1 MTAPLALT
9 VKPPALGRLQAG
21 HPWIYANELASPPKT
36 ATPGALVDVRTA
48 QGAWIGRG
56 YYNPK
61 SVIAVRLLSREAVE
75 IDAAFI
81 ARAINR
87 AQALRDAVIPGD
99 EAYRV
104 VFGEADGLPGLIVD
118 RYGSVL
124 VVQILTAGMDRLTDA
139 IVGALVDRFAPTAI
153 VARHDAGS
161 RKLEGLPVEKR
172 LLHGAKPDCVLVTKN
187 GLAFEVDVWE
197 GQKTGLFLDQSA
209 NYRAIAPWTK
219 GARVLDT
226 FCYAGAWG
234 LHALR
239 HGAVSVLGLDAS
251 EKALTT
257 ARANASRNG
266 LSERAEY
273 RRVDVFDELRKL
285 LAAGARYE
293 LIILD
298 PPSFAKARKDK
309 AGALRG
315 YKEINRLGM
324 SLLAPGGVLATCSC
338 SHPIDAASF
347 HHVLVEAAADAKRTF
362 RLIARRTQG
371 PDHPIILG
379 IPETEYLQC
388 VLLQDRANGA
398 RTSDA

>member
-9 VKPPALGRLQAG
+9 VKAPALGRLQAG
-21 HPWIYANELASPPKT
+21 HPWIYANELARPPKT
-36 ATPGALVDVRTA
+36 MTPGSVVDVRTA

-61 SVIAVRLLSREAVE
+61 SVIAVRLLSRDAAD
-75 IDAAFI
+75 IDAAFL
-81 ARAINR
+81 AHAINR
-87 AQALRDAVIPGD
+87 AQALRDAVVPGE

-124 VVQILTAGMDRLTDA
+124 VVQILTAGMDQWTDA
-139 IVGALVDRFAPTAI
+139 IVGALVDRFKPAAI
-153 VARHDAGS
+153 VARNDAGS
-161 RKLEGLPVEKR
+161 RKLEGLSVEKR
-172 LLHGAKPDCVLVTKN
+172 LLHGAKPDRVLVTKN
-187 GLAFEVDVWE
+187 GMQFEVDVWE

-209 NYRAIAPWTK
+209 NYRAIATWAK

-234 LHALR
+234 LHALH

-251 EKALTT
+251 ERALAT
-257 ARANASRNG
+257 AAANAARNG
-266 LSERAEY
+266 LSERVEY
-273 RRVDVFDELRKL
+273 RRVDVFDELRTM

-293 LIILD
+293 LVILD

-324 SLLAPGGVLATCSC
+324 SLLAPGGVLVTCSC
-338 SHPIDAASF
+338 SHPIDAATF
-347 HHVLVEAAADAKRTF
+347 HDVLVEAASDAKRTF
-362 RLIARRTQG
+362 RLIERRTQG
-371 PDHPIILG
+371 PDHPIVLG

-388 VLLQDRANGA
+388 VMMQE
-398 RTSDA
+398 RTDG

>member
-9 VKPPALGRLQAG
+9 VKPTALGRLQAG
-21 HPWIYANELASPPKT
+21 HPWIYANELSRPPKT
-36 ATPGALVDVRTA
+36 AVPGSIVDIRTA
-48 QGAWIGRG
+48 QGTWIGRG

-61 SVIAVRLLSREAVE
+61 SVIAVRLLTHDDVE

-81 ARAINR
+81 SRAIGR
-87 AQALRDAVIPGD
+87 AQTLRDAVVPGE
-99 EAYRV
+99 EAYRA

-124 VVQILTAGMDRLTDA
+124 IAQILTAGMARLTDA
-139 IVGALVDRFAPTAI
+139 IVTALVDRFQPTAI
-153 VARHDAGS
+153 VARNDAGS

-172 LLHGAKPDCVLVTKN
+172 LLHGAKPDRVVVTKN
-187 GLAFEVDVWE
+187 GLSFEVDVWE

-209 NYRAIAPWTK
+209 NYRAIAPWAK

-234 LHALR
+234 LHAL
-239 HGAVSVLGLDAS
+239 HYGAASVLGLDAS
-251 EKALTT
+251 EKALAT
-257 ARANASRNG
+257 ARTNASLNG
-266 LSERAEY
+266 LTARVEY
-273 RRVDVFDELRKL
+273 RQADVFDELRTL
-285 LAAGARYE
+285 LAAGERYE
-293 LIILD
+293 LVVLD

-324 SLLAPGGVLATCSC
+324 SLLAPGGVLVTCSC
-338 SHPIDAASF
+338 SHPIDAATF
-347 HHVLVEAAADAKRTF
+347 HEVLVEAAGDAKRAF
-362 RLIARRTQG
+362 RLIERRTQG
-371 PDHPIILG
+371 PDHPIVLG

-388 VLLQDRANGA
+388 VILQHRA
-398 RTSDA
+398 DH

>member
-1 MTAPLALT
+1 MAPEPRVT
-9 VKPPALGRLQAG
+9 VKSTALARLGAG
-21 HPWIYANELASPPKT
+21 HPWIYANELARPTKT
-36 ATPGALVDVRTA
+36 AVPGGLVDA
-48 QGAWIGRG
+48 QTTRGVWIGRG

-61 SVIAVRLLSREAVE
+61 SVIAVRLLSRDPVE
-75 IDAAFI
+75 IDEGFFT
-81 ARAINR
+81 RAIAR
-87 AQALRDAVIPGD
+87 AQALRERVVPGE

-124 VVQILTAGMDRLTDA
+124 VAQFLTAGMDRFTDA
-139 IVGALVDRFAPTAI
+139 IVNALIERYQPTAI
-153 VARHDAGS
+153 IARNDAGS
-161 RKLEGLPVEKR
+161 RALEGLPVEKR
-172 LLHGAKPDCVLVTKN
+172 LLHGDRPDRVLVTKN
-187 GLAFEVDVWE
+187 GLAFAVDVWE

-209 NYRAIAPWTK
+209 NYRAIAPWAK

-251 EKALTT
+251 EKALAT

-273 RRVDVFDELRKL
+273 RRGDVFDELRKL
-285 LAAGARYE
+285 VGAGARYE

-298 PPSFAKARKDK
+298 PPSFAKTRKEK
-309 AGALRG
+309 TGALRG

-324 SLLAPGGVLATCSC
+324 SLLAPGGVLVTCSC
-338 SHPIDAASF
+338 SHPIDPATF
-347 HHVLVEAAADAKRTF
+347 HDVLVEAASDARRTF

-371 PDHPIILG
+371 RDHPIILG

-388 VLLQDRANGA
+388 VMLQEQAMRD
-398 RTSDA
+398 

>member
-9 VKPPALGRLQAG
+9 VKAPALGRLQAG
-21 HPWIYANELASPPKT
+21 HPWIYANELARPPKT
-36 ATPGALVDVRTA
+36 VTPGSVVDVRTA

-61 SVIAVRLLSREAVE
+61 SVIAVRLLSRDAAD
-75 IDAAFI
+75 IDAAFL
-81 ARAINR
+81 AHAINR
-87 AQALRDAVIPGD
+87 AQALRDAVVPGE

-124 VVQILTAGMDRLTDA
+124 VVQILTAGMDQWTDA
-139 IVGALVDRFAPTAI
+139 IVGALVDRFKPAAI
-153 VARHDAGS
+153 VARNDAGS
-161 RKLEGLPVEKR
+161 RKLEGLSVEKR
-172 LLHGAKPDCVLVTKN
+172 LLHGAKPDRVLVTKN
-187 GLAFEVDVWE
+187 GMQFEVDVWE

-209 NYRAIAPWTK
+209 NYRAIATWAK

-234 LHALR
+234 LHALH

-251 EKALTT
+251 ERALAT
-257 ARANASRNG
+257 AAANAARNG
-266 LSERAEY
+266 LSERVEY
-273 RRVDVFDELRKL
+273 RRVDVFDELRTM

-293 LIILD
+293 LVILD

-324 SLLAPGGVLATCSC
+324 SLLAPGGVLVTCSC
-338 SHPIDAASF
+338 SHPIDAATF
-347 HHVLVEAAADAKRTF
+347 HDVLVEAASDAKRTF
-362 RLIARRTQG
+362 RLIERRTQG
-371 PDHPIILG
+371 PDHPIVLG

-388 VLLQDRANGA
+388 VMMQE
-398 RTSDA
+398 RTDG

>member
-1 MTAPLALT
+1 MAPELT
-9 VKPPALGRLQAG
+9 VTVKSTALARLRAG
-21 HPWIYANELASPPKT
+21 HPWIYANELGRPTRKAV
-36 ATPGALVDVRTA
+36 PGALVDVQTTR
-48 QGAWIGRG
+48 GVWIGRG

-61 SVIAVRLLSREAVE
+61 SVIAVRLLSRDPVE
-75 IDAAFI
+75 IDEGFFAHAI
-81 ARAINR
+81 AR
-87 AQALRDAVIPGD
+87 AQALRDRVAPGE

-124 VVQILTAGMDRLTDA
+124 VVQFLTAGMDRFTDTIVKALIERYHPIA
-139 IVGALVDRFAPTAI
+139 II
-153 VARHDAGS
+153 ARNDAGS

-172 LLHGAKPDCVLVTKN
+172 LLYGERPDRVLATKN
-187 GLAFEVDVWE
+187 GLEFTVDVWE

-209 NYRAIAPWTK
+209 NYRAIAPWAK
-219 GARVLDT
+219 DARVLDT

-239 HGAVSVLGLDAS
+239 HGALSVLGLDAS
-251 EKALTT
+251 EKALVT

-266 LSERAEY
+266 LGERVEY

-285 LAAGARYE
+285 VAAGARYE
-293 LIILD
+293 LVILD
-298 PPSFAKARKDK
+298 PPSFAKTRKDK

-324 SLLAPGGVLATCSC
+324 SLLAPGGALVTCSC
-338 SHPIDAASF
+338 SHPIDLATFHDVLVDAAS
-347 HHVLVEAAADAKRTF
+347 DAKRTF
-362 RLIARRTQG
+362 RLLTRRTQG
-371 PDHPIILG
+371 PDHPIVLG

-388 VLLQDRANGA
+388 VILQERADE
-398 RTSDA
+398 S

>member
-1 MTAPLALT
+1 
-9 VKPPALGRLQAG
+9 V
-21 HPWIYANELASPPKT
+21 
-36 ATPGALVDVRTA
+36 VDVRTA

-61 SVIAVRLLSREAVE
+61 SVIAVRLLSRDAAD
-75 IDAAFI
+75 IDAAFL
-81 ARAINR
+81 AHAINR
-87 AQALRDAVIPGD
+87 AQALRDAVVPGE

-124 VVQILTAGMDRLTDA
+124 VVQILTAGMDQWTDA
-139 IVGALVDRFAPTAI
+139 IVGALVDRFKPAAI
-153 VARHDAGS
+153 VARNDAGS
-161 RKLEGLPVEKR
+161 RKLEGLSVEKR
-172 LLHGAKPDCVLVTKN
+172 LLHGAKPDRVLVTKN
-187 GLAFEVDVWE
+187 GMQFEVDVWE

-209 NYRAIAPWTK
+209 NYRAIATWAK

-234 LHALR
+234 LHALD

-251 EKALTT
+251 ERALAT
-257 ARANASRNG
+257 AAANAARNG
-266 LSERAEY
+266 LSERVEY
-273 RRVDVFDELRKL
+273 RRVDVFDELRTM

-293 LIILD
+293 LVILD

-324 SLLAPGGVLATCSC
+324 SLLAPGGVLVTCSC
-338 SHPIDAASF
+338 SHPIDAATF
-347 HHVLVEAAADAKRTF
+347 HDVLVEAASDAKRTF
-362 RLIARRTQG
+362 RLIERRTQG
-371 PDHPIILG
+371 PDHPIVLG

-388 VLLQDRANGA
+388 VMMQE
-398 RTSDA
+398 RTDG

>member
-1 MTAPLALT
+1 
-9 VKPPALGRLQAG
+9 VKAPALGRLNAG
-21 HPWIYANELASPPKT
+21 HPWIYANELSRPPKS
-36 ATPGALVDVRTA
+36 ATPGSIVDVRSA

-61 SVIAVRLLSREAVE
+61 SVIAVRLLSRDAVE

-87 AQALRDAVIPGD
+87 AQALRESVVPGE

-139 IVGALVDRFAPTAI
+139 IVDALVDRFQPAAI
-153 VARHDAGS
+153 VARNDAGS
-161 RKLEGLPVEKR
+161 RKLEGLAVEKR
-172 LLHGAKPDCVLVTKN
+172 MLHGAKPDRVVVIKN
-187 GLAFEVDVWE
+187 GLRFDVDVWE

-209 NYRAIAPWTK
+209 NYRAIAPWAK

-226 FCYAGAWG
+226 FCYAGAWS
-234 LHALR
+234 LHAL
-239 HGAVSVLGLDAS
+239 HYGALSVLGLDAS
-251 EKALTT
+251 ESALAT
-257 ARANASRNG
+257 ATANASANG
-266 LSERAEY
+266 LRERVAY
-273 RRVDVFDELRKL
+273 RRVDVFDELRAL
-285 LAAGARYE
+285 LAGGERYE
-293 LIILD
+293 LIVLD

-324 SLLAPGGVLATCSC
+324 SLLAPGGVLVTCSC
-338 SHPIDAASF
+338 SHPIDAATF
-347 HHVLVEAAADAKRTF
+347 HDVLVEAASDAKRAF
-362 RLIARRTQG
+362 RLIERRTQG
-371 PDHPIILG
+371 LDHPIVLG

-388 VLLQDRANGA
+388 VMLQERGG
-398 RTSDA
+398 R